1 MYKIAYL
8 SKLGLDNGASLNDVK
23 QAYRKLA
30 RKYHP
35 DLNNS
40 PDASEKF
47 IEVTEAYDFLLRYFS
62 SSKAAGNRAHTE
74 MERNWNSGQRD
85 RARARAKRYADT
97 QYANFRKTNYY
108 RGTVI
113 AERSR
118 IYYNLI
124 IAIIFIFMSINGFIV
139 RSHTAAGTNDKPSVA
154 GFIFLLLI
162 GLMFLSVSL
171 LYLLSSYKNH
181 GRRKKNN

>member
-1 MYKIAYL
+1 VYRITYL
-8 SKLGLDNGASLNDVK
+8 TKLGLDAGASLNDVK

-35 DLNNS
+35 DLNCS

-47 IEVTEAYDFLLRYFS
+47 IEVTEAYDFLVRYFAS
-62 SSKAAGNRAHTE
+62 CKVHGNSDHSE
-74 MERNWNSGQRD
+74 VEKNWKSGQRD
-85 RARARAKRYADT
+85 KARARAKRYAGT
-97 QYANFRKTNYY
+97 QYTNFRKTDYY

-124 IAIIFIFMSINGFIV
+124 IALLFLFVSIHGFIV
-139 RSHTAAGTNDKPSVA
+139 RSHSASGTNDAPSVA
-154 GFIFLLLI
+154 GFIFLLFI
-162 GLMFLSVSL
+162 GLMFLGVSL

-181 GRRKKNN
+181 GKRIK